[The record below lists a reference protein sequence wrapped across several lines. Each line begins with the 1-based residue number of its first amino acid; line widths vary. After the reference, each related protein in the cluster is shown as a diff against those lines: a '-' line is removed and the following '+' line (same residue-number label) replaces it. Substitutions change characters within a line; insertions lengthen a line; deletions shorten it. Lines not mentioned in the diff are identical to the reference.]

1 MNELKWRH
9 TIQKGNTQPLWDIAE
24 KYYDDVY
31 RFCAFQTGSRQDAY
45 DLTQETFLRFIRYID
60 SYQERNLKGYLFAIA
75 MNTCRTHLVKSGKEN
90 ARTCSFEDEYQAHLE
105 IAAPPD
111 QDPEHNALI
120 SNIHSCL
127 MQALSQLPD
136 MQREAVL
143 LHYLQDMKYR
153 EIAKLT
159 DTSVS
164 TVKSRVRQG
173 IAHLKTLLSKEDI

>member
-1 MNELKWRH
+1 MDELKWRH
-9 TIQKGNTQPLWDIAE
+9 TIQKGDKQPLQEIAE

-45 DLTQETFLRFIRYID
+45 DLAQETFLRFIRYID

-75 MNTCRTHLVKSGKEN
+75 MNTCRTHLARSGKEK
-90 ARTCSFEDEYQAHLE
+90 ARTCSLEDGQGGLE
-105 IAAPPD
+105 AAAVPD
-111 QDPEHNALI
+111 SDPEQKALTYDV
-120 SNIHSCL
+120 HACL
-127 MQALSQLPD
+127 IQTLSQLPD

-159 DTSVS
+159 NTSVS

-173 IAHLKTLLSKEDI
+173 IAHLKTLLNKEEV